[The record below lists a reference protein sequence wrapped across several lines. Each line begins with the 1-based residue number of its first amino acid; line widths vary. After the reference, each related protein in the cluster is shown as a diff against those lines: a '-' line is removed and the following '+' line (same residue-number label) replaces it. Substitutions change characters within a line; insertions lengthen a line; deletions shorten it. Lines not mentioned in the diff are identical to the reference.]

1 MRRYELTD
9 EQYALLAPLFAA
21 HGKLGRPQ
29 VDHRQILNGLFW
41 KLSSGVAWRDVPQ
54 RYGAWQTIYSRYTQ
68 WRRDGTW
75 EQIVRLLQVQVDAHG
90 KINWNE
96 WYGQGAASR
105 SYPIG
110 SLGGHES
117 VVARPTPQVAGA
129 ERPRTH
135 EGATTTV

>member
-21 HGKLGRPQ
+21 PGKLGRPQ
-29 VDHRQILNGLFW
+29 VDHRQVLNGLFW
-41 KLSSGVAWRDVPQ
+41 KLSSGAAWRDVPP

-75 EQIVRLLQVQVDAHG
+75 EQIVKLLQVKVDAHG

-96 WYGQGAASR
+96 WYGQGASGKVFAA
-105 SYPIG
+105 
-110 SLGGHES
+110 GGVGPHGS
-117 VVARPTPQVAGA
+117 VVAGQAPYGTEQ
-129 ERPRTH
+129 RTR
-135 EGATTTV
+135 EGAAATA